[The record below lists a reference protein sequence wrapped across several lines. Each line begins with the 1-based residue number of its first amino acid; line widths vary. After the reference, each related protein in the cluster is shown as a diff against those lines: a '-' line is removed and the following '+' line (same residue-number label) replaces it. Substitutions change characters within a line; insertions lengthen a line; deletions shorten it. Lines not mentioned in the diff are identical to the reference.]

1 MSASVSIFDFTS
13 MPLHDLAS
21 TQALA
26 VRDELQMT
34 MTWLKG
40 RYLLILRV
48 RRPISVCARMT
59 GECRL
64 NADLTTWFATA
75 SDFVMGFCEF

>member
-1 MSASVSIFDFTS
+1 MSKQATIRASVSILDFTS

-21 TQALA
+21 THAFA
-26 VRDELQMT
+26 VLDELQIT

-40 RYLLILRV
+40 RYLLMLRV

-59 GECRL
+59 GECKL
-64 NADLTTWFATA
+64 NADRTT
-75 SDFVMGFCEF
+75 